1 MMNIFRYFK
10 NFIEG
15 RMGGDKKKQENRPL
29 VFDSHL
35 LIPSFISILKI
46 CFAASILLVIFYS
59 GALIESD
66 IQSHASASFNPNGSG
81 GWVNAD
87 VTGIVVS
94 ANRKYRWRRWDITR
108 GTYSSWSGWRDANTN
123 TGSISI
129 NVSGEYRL
137 QVQLNSS
144 TGTIIDSN
152 LYRIDKNDPNIIFRP
167 NSSSW
172 TNSLTVRIDTNDG
185 GGSGVAERR
194 HRVSRNNGS
203 TWGSWTAWSTSDQTR
218 SFSNT
223 NTYKIEAQARDNAGN
238 LTTLIS
244 GSYQIDSTNPTAPT
258 INMDENWINGDRYFN
273 ITGGSDADSGL
284 NRRQYSFNN
293 SNWTTVASGT
303 NVLARD
309 TSGTTTVYARTVDNA
324 GNASSV
330 VSKVARVDK
339 TDPTNPTLN
348 LDESWINGDRSFT
361 ISGGSDAHSGIDR
374 YQYRT
379 STNGGSSWGA
389 WTNYPGTAV
398 TARTTSGQT
407 HVQARTVDKVG
418 RVSTG
423 TASRVA
429 RVDKTDPTN
438 PTLNLDEGWING
450 DRSFTISGG
459 SDAHS
464 GIDRYQYR
472 TSTDGGSTWGG
483 WTNYPGTAVTA
494 RTTSGQTHVQAR
506 TVDKV
511 GRVSTGTASRVAR
524 VDKTDPTNPTLN
536 LDEGWINGDRSFTI
550 SGGSDAHSGIDRYQY
565 RTSTDG
571 GSTWGG
577 WTNYPGTAVT
587 ARTTS
592 GQTHVQ
598 ARTVDK
604 VGRVS
609 TGTASRVA
617 RVDKTA
623 PNTFTPTATVN
634 SSAQITIQGTTTDN
648 HSGLHS
654 SPYAFSQ
661 DDGSGYTVYGSNSS
675 YSFTGLSPNTSYV
688 FRMKAKDALNI
699 ERISN
704 SVTQITFANVPSIGV
719 GGATTNSISVTIDP
733 NENPSTTEYYVQRST
748 TSDFSSGNT
757 VVRNWVTGTTFT
769 DTGLTPNVRYYYR
782 VKARNGNNVE
792 TAYSSIVN
800 EITPKGTQGT
810 PLNIIFDVPT
820 YGSSQSISWGRMDTA
835 SSGYEVQ
842 ISRNGGAWVDYD
854 LNVAQPTSGNP
865 SLSIPASEFNSM
877 GTRRFRIRAK
887 ENESYYASDY
897 GESNTRTVAQKGITG
912 SFTASNKVYN
922 GTNAATVATRS
933 LTGVVAGDTVTL
945 TGGTATFDNATV
957 GTGKTVTLTGATLT
971 GTHAANYTLSSVST
985 TTANITAKALTG
997 SFTASNKVYDGTT
1010 AATVATRSLT
1020 GVVSGDTVTLTGG
1033 TATFDS
1039 ATVGNGKT
1047 VTLTGATLTGT
1058 HAANYTLSS
1067 VSTTTA
1073 NITAKALTGSFTANN
1088 KEYDG
1093 TTAAT
1098 VATRTLT
1105 GVLAGDTV
1113 TLTGGTATFD
1123 SATVGT
1129 GKTVTLTGATLTGTH
1144 AANYTLSSVST
1155 TTANITAKVLTV
1167 TAQAK
1172 SKVYGAAD
1180 PALTY
1185 TVTGLVG
1192 SDTLTG
1198 SLTRV
1203 AGTNV
1208 GTYAIN
1214 QGTVTG
1220 GSNYTITYVG
1230 ANLTITAKAI
1240 TGSFTANNKV
1250 YDGTTAATVA
1260 TRSLTG
1266 VLAGDTVTLT
1276 GGTATFDSATVGN
1289 GKTVTLT
1296 GATLTGTHAANYTLS
1311 SVSTTTANITAKGIT
1326 VTAQAKSKVY
1336 GAADPV
1342 LTYTVTG
1349 LVGSDTLTGSL
1360 TRVAGTNVGTY
1371 AITQGSVTGG
1381 SNYTITYVGANLTIT
1396 AKALTGSFTANNKV
1410 YDGTTAA
1417 TVATRSLTGVVA
1429 GDTVTLTGGT
1439 ATFDSATVGN
1449 GKTVTLTGATLTGTH
1464 AANYT
1469 LSSVSTTTANITAKA
1484 LTGSF
1489 TASNKVYDGTTAAT
1503 VATRSLTG
1511 VVSGDTVTLTG
1522 GTATFDSATVGN
1534 GKTVTLTGATLTGTH
1549 AANYTLS
1556 SVSTT
1561 TANITAK
1568 ALTGSFTANNKEYDG
1583 TTAAT
1588 VATRTLTGVL
1598 AGDTVTLTGGTAT
1611 FDSATVGTGKTVTL
1625 TGATLTGTHAA
1636 NYTLSSVSTTTANI
1650 TAKVLTVT
1658 AQAKSKVYG
1667 AADPALTYTVTGL
1680 VGSDTLT
1687 GSLTRVAG
1695 TNVGT
1700 YAINQGTV
1708 TGGSNYTIT
1717 YVGANLTI
1725 TAKAITGSF
1734 TANNKVYDGT
1744 TAATVATRSLTG
1756 VLAGDT
1762 VTLTG
1767 GTATFDSATV
1777 GNGKTVTLTGATLT
1791 GTHAANYTLSS
1802 VSTTT
1807 ANITAKGI
1815 TVTAQAKS
1823 KVYGAADPVLT
1834 YTVTGLVGSDT
1845 LTGSLTR
1852 VAGTNVGTYAITQG
1866 SVTGGSNYTITYV
1879 GANLTITAKALT
1891 GSFTA
1896 NNKVY
1901 DGTTAATVATRSL
1914 TGVVAGDTV
1923 TLTGGTA
1930 TFDSATVGNGKT
1942 VTLTGATL
1950 TGTHAANYTLSSV
1963 STTTANITAKA
1974 VTVTAEAK
1982 SKVYGAGDPV
1992 LTYTT
1997 SGLVGGDTIS
2007 GALARNVGEN
2017 VGTYAIT
2024 QGTVSVGSNY
2034 TITYVGANLTITK
2047 AAQAAPASVTFIHPA
2062 TFGQE
2067 RKLTWSRVETAS
2079 NGYLVER
2086 SSDGGTTWTT
2096 HNSNVAQP
2104 ALGNPEISLSG
2115 TLYQNISSLMLRVSA
2130 NTTSNYLQSL
2140 PTNSS
2145 NLTDLIAP
2153 TVTFSPFERDWSNTP
2168 SVTVTPSDTGGSG
2181 VYRWRWSAR
2190 NNGGA
2195 WWNSPDWFTD
2205 SHSITLGT
2213 EGLRELKVEIFD
2225 NAGNVNELISG
2236 VYKVDN
2242 TAPTID
2248 SLTQNPLAGTW
2259 TNNDVEVTASIS
2271 DLGGSGISHK
2281 RYAAGNQNVAFFNN
2295 GSGGFALSAEDQ
2307 FSVSENGVY
2316 TVYARD
2322 HAGNETVGNIN
2333 ITNMDKT
2340 PPAEFTPTATADSS
2354 TQITITGSTT
2364 DAESGMNAA
2373 AYRFRVGENSYTNWQ
2388 EGTSYQFT
2396 GLTLGTTYSFNM
2408 EARDNVGNIRTSG
2421 VVTAT
2426 TSKENQNAPANI
2438 TFEVP
2443 TYGSYQTLSW
2453 NKLETANEGYEVEI
2467 NRGDGFVPYSDSV
2480 SQSNVDTVSI
2490 IIPASEFSTM
2500 GTRQFRVRAKE
2511 TNTHNESL
2519 YSETEIREVQ
2529 KAPQDTPIATLYD
2542 LIDGVNGTLMWT
2554 NMDTANQGYR
2564 LKVYRNRDGN
2574 QETIVN
2580 IEGSNTS
2587 YSLSNTLFNAGDGI
2601 FFEVQ
2606 AKETST
2612 HMESLWVQSV
2622 EKMVRYPG
2630 VIDGGRIVYDGDW
2643 ENALQTATFNGE
2655 EENYKETIGDYVVFG
2670 GITWRIIH
2678 TEGSQALLFSEEI
2691 IDMRDFDDDR
2701 TNDWQ
2706 SSDIHAWLNADNG
2719 FLDSFQDV
2727 KDVIVDHQ
2735 YTALLS
2741 RYNLPPG
2748 NSSYVT
2754 SYVRGPAEIK
2764 LGESFRGN
2772 FARNPQFTTGDISR
2786 VEFMTSL
2793 KEQAKTDK
2801 IAAGILEILTE
2812 QGEPATN
2819 QEFIKAIN
2827 ELINDETLIQKIV
2840 NSKFNGNENEFKE
2853 QLGVGENN

>member
-1 MMNIFRYFK
+1 MVNIFRYFK

-46 CFAASILLVIFYS
+46 CFAVSILLLVFYS

-66 IQSHASASFNPNGSG
+66 IQAHANASFDPTSHDWSNQDIS
-81 GWVNAD
+81 VAI
-87 VTGIVVS
+87 T
-94 ANRKYRWRRWDITR
+94 ATREWRFRRYHETDNS
-108 GTYSSWSGWRDANTN
+108 YSSWSSWLASGTRSFNFTN
-123 TGSISI
+123 NGIHRFE
-129 NVSGEYRL
+129 V
-137 QVQLNSS
+137 QVRRAD
-144 TGTIIDSN
+144 GTINTVWSGR
-152 LYRIDKNDPNIIFRP
+152 YRIDKNSPNITFRP

-172 TNSLTVRIDTNDG
+172 TNSLTVSIDTNDG
-185 GGSGVAERR
+185 NLSGVKERR
-194 HRVSRNNGS
+194 HRVSSNNGS

-238 LTTLIS
+238 VTTLIS

-324 GNASSV
+324 GNISSV

-339 TDPTNPTLN
+339 TAPTAPTIN
-348 LDESWINGDRSFT
+348 MDESWINGDRYFSL
-361 ISGGSDAHSGIDR
+361 SGGSDAHSGFNR
-374 YQYRT
+374 LQYSFNN
-379 STNGGSSWGA
+379 ST
-389 WTNYPGTAV
+389 WTNYPGGNIL
-398 TARTTSGQT
+398 ARNTSGT
-407 HVQARTVDKVG
+407 TTVYARTVDN
-418 RVSTG
+418 VSIVSG
-423 TASRVA
+423 VVSKVA
-429 RVDKTDPTN
+429 RVDKTAPTA
-438 PTLNLDEGWING
+438 PTINMDESWING
-450 DRSFTISGG
+450 DRYFSLSGG

-464 GIDRYQYR
+464 GFNRLQYSFNN
-472 TSTDGGSTWGG
+472 ST
-483 WTNYPGTAVTA
+483 WTNYPGGNILA
-494 RTTSGQTHVQAR
+494 RNTSGTTTVYAR
-506 TVDKV
+506 TVDNVNIVSSVVSKV
-511 GRVSTGTASRVAR
+511 AS
-524 VDKTDPTNPTLN
+524 VDKTAPTAPTIN
-536 LDEGWINGDRSFTI
+536 MDESWINGDRYFSL
-550 SGGSDAHSGIDRYQY
+550 SGGSDAHSGFNRLQY
-565 RTSTDG
+565 SFNNST
-571 GSTWGG
+571 
-577 WTNYPGTAVT
+577 WTNYPGGNIL
-587 ARTTS
+587 ARNTS
-592 GQTHVQ
+592 GTTTVY
-598 ARTVDK
+598 ARTVDNVSIVSSVVSK
-604 VGRVS
+604 VASVDKTAPTAPTINMDESWINGDRYFSLSGGSDAHSGFNRLQYSFNNSTWTNYPGGNILARNTSGTTTVYARTVDNVSIVSSVVSKVARVDKTAPTGGSLS
-609 TGTASRVA
+609 TSPVGSNGNYYNVTTIRFSINASDADSGIDQVRFPTWTTANGQDDLIWHVGTHLGNGVYQYDVKTSEHNNETGAYTTHIYAYDNAGNNALIGTMNYTIDTTPPTAPTINMDESWINGDRYFNITGGSDAHSGLNRHQYSFDNSTWTTVGAGTNVLARSTSGTSTVYARTVDNAENISSVVSKVA

-634 SSAQITIQGTTTDN
+634 SSTQITIQGTTTDD

-661 DDGSGYTVYGSNSS
+661 NNGSGYTVYGSNSS
-675 YSFTGLSPNTSYV
+675 YSFTELSPNTSYV

-748 TSDFSSGNT
+748 TSNFSSGNT
-757 VVRNWVTGTTFT
+757 VIRNWVTGTTFT

-887 ENESYYASDY
+887 ENENYYASAY
-897 GESNTRTVAQKGITG
+897 GESNTRTVAQ
-912 SFTASNKVYN
+912 
-922 GTNAATVATRS
+922 
-933 LTGVVAGDTVTL
+933 
-945 TGGTATFDNATV
+945 
-957 GTGKTVTLTGATLT
+957 
-971 GTHAANYTLSSVST
+971 
-985 TTANITAKALTG
+985 
-997 SFTASNKVYDGTT
+997 
-1010 AATVATRSLT
+1010 
-1020 GVVSGDTVTLTGG
+1020 
-1033 TATFDS
+1033 
-1039 ATVGNGKT
+1039 
-1047 VTLTGATLTGT
+1047 
-1058 HAANYTLSS
+1058 
-1067 VSTTTA
+1067 
-1073 NITAKALTGSFTANN
+1073 
-1088 KEYDG
+1088 
-1093 TTAAT
+1093 
-1098 VATRTLT
+1098 
-1105 GVLAGDTV
+1105 
-1113 TLTGGTATFD
+1113 
-1123 SATVGT
+1123 
-1129 GKTVTLTGATLTGTH
+1129 
-1144 AANYTLSSVST
+1144 
-1155 TTANITAKVLTV
+1155 
-1167 TAQAK
+1167 
-1172 SKVYGAAD
+1172 
-1180 PALTY
+1180 
-1185 TVTGLVG
+1185 
-1192 SDTLTG
+1192 
-1198 SLTRV
+1198 
-1203 AGTNV
+1203 
-1208 GTYAIN
+1208 
-1214 QGTVTG
+1214 
-1220 GSNYTITYVG
+1220 
-1230 ANLTITAKAI
+1230 KAI

-1250 YDGTTAATVA
+1250 YNGTTAATVA

-1276 GGTATFDSATVGN
+1276 GGTATFDT
-1289 GKTVTLT
+1289 
-1296 GATLTGTHAANYTLS
+1296 
-1311 SVSTTTANITAKGIT
+1311 
-1326 VTAQAKSKVY
+1326 
-1336 GAADPV
+1336 
-1342 LTYTVTG
+1342 
-1349 LVGSDTLTGSL
+1349 
-1360 TRVAGTNVGTY
+1360 
-1371 AITQGSVTGG
+1371 
-1381 SNYTITYVGANLTIT
+1381 
-1396 AKALTGSFTANNKV
+1396 
-1410 YDGTTAA
+1410 
-1417 TVATRSLTGVVA
+1417 
-1429 GDTVTLTGGT
+1429 
-1439 ATFDSATVGN
+1439 
-1449 GKTVTLTGATLTGTH
+1449 
-1464 AANYT
+1464 
-1469 LSSVSTTTANITAKA
+1469 
-1484 LTGSF
+1484 
-1489 TASNKVYDGTTAAT
+1489 
-1503 VATRSLTG
+1503 
-1511 VVSGDTVTLTG
+1511 
-1522 GTATFDSATVGN
+1522 
-1534 GKTVTLTGATLTGTH
+1534 
-1549 AANYTLS
+1549 
-1556 SVSTT
+1556 
-1561 TANITAK
+1561 
-1568 ALTGSFTANNKEYDG
+1568 
-1583 TTAAT
+1583 
-1588 VATRTLTGVL
+1588 
-1598 AGDTVTLTGGTAT
+1598 
-1611 FDSATVGTGKTVTL
+1611 ATVGT
-1625 TGATLTGTHAA
+1625 
-1636 NYTLSSVSTTTANI
+1636 
-1650 TAKVLTVT
+1650 
-1658 AQAKSKVYG
+1658 
-1667 AADPALTYTVTGL
+1667 
-1680 VGSDTLT
+1680 
-1687 GSLTRVAG
+1687 
-1695 TNVGT
+1695 
-1700 YAINQGTV
+1700 
-1708 TGGSNYTIT
+1708 
-1717 YVGANLTI
+1717 
-1725 TAKAITGSF
+1725 
-1734 TANNKVYDGT
+1734 
-1744 TAATVATRSLTG
+1744 
-1756 VLAGDT
+1756 
-1762 VTLTG
+1762 
-1767 GTATFDSATV
+1767 
-1777 GNGKTVTLTGATLT
+1777 
-1791 GTHAANYTLSS
+1791 
-1802 VSTTT
+1802 
-1807 ANITAKGI
+1807 
-1815 TVTAQAKS
+1815 
-1823 KVYGAADPVLT
+1823 
-1834 YTVTGLVGSDT
+1834 
-1845 LTGSLTR
+1845 
-1852 VAGTNVGTYAITQG
+1852 
-1866 SVTGGSNYTITYV
+1866 
-1879 GANLTITAKALT
+1879 
-1891 GSFTA
+1891 
-1896 NNKVY
+1896 
-1901 DGTTAATVATRSL
+1901 
-1914 TGVVAGDTV
+1914 
-1923 TLTGGTA
+1923 
-1930 TFDSATVGNGKT
+1930 GKT

-2691 IDMRDFDDDR
+2691 IDMREFDDDR

-2812 QGEPATN
+2812 QEEPATN

-2853 QLGVGENN
+2853 QLGVVENN